1 MEAPLHTANLPLEAM
16 ECQGAAK
23 NLPDAQE
30 GISAPADNTPHK
42 ANHTHPW
49 PGSSKVLPDLPQK
62 NDPCLK
68 QSNMEVNGI
77 MESQN
82 GLGGKQS

>member
-1 MEAPLHTANLPLEAM
+1 MEAPLHTANLPRETM
-16 ECQGAAK
+16 ECKGAAK
-23 NLPDAQE
+23 NPPAAQE

-42 ANHTHPW
+42 ANHTHLW
-49 PGSSKVLPDLPQK
+49 PGSSKVLPDLLQW

-68 QSNMEVNGI
+68 QLNMEVNRI

-82 GLGGKQS
+82 GLSGKQP